1 MTAVA
6 IMLFE
11 IIPMTTIP
19 AINAII
25 KQQEE
30 HIIYPIIT
38 KTKTEDEHVI
48 TIPSYNSFTSLL
60 SNRKSNTF
68 KNEQQ
73 TAAKDEKLLH
83 LTFRTRENVI
93 RILKKEANS
102 KGIPLSILLNNI
114 LKSYFV
120 QMNIE
125 RPDFILCSK
134 DFFRRIFGKID
145 EKSLEDYG
153 AELAR
158 AIVSEYTSS
167 FFPDIDAYTIVQ
179 FLEMWFKR
187 FQSFQH
193 RIDEKNNRHTFSL
206 NHDVNMNFSIVLR
219 VILES
224 LVEPIIKNK
233 LAFGEL
239 TSSCITFS
247 FNV

>member
-1 MTAVA
+1 MSKIGYWYNGSGHCAIRDNSNDNHPHRLCNNETAA
-6 IMLFE
+6 TRGAHDLSYKPE
-11 IIPMTTIP
+11 
-19 AINAII
+19 
-25 KQQEE
+25 EE
-30 HIIYPIIT
+30 HIVAIS
-38 KTKTEDEHVI
+38 
-48 TIPSYNSFTSLL
+48 SYNSFSLLL
-60 SNRKSNTF
+60 SNRKPNTF

-73 TAAKDEKLLH
+73 AAKAERLFH

-93 RILKKEANS
+93 RILKKEADS

-114 LKSYFV
+114 LKSHLM
-120 QMNIE
+120 QTNIE
-125 RPDFILCSK
+125 NASFILSSK

-153 AELAR
+153 AELAL

-167 FFPDIDAYTIVQ
+167 FFPDINACTIVQ

-224 LVEPIIKNK
+224 LVEPVIKN
-233 LAFGEL
+233 
-239 TSSCITFS
+239 SSHR
-247 FNV
+247 VV